1 MKLWHHLC
9 ATTIIAGA
17 GTFAVPAMAQ
27 DAAPASA
34 PAQSGAADN
43 YGGDII
49 VTANKRSESVQEVPL
64 AVSVVAPGKLQTAG
78 VSGFQDLYKVAPS
91 LRINPAQQPQSANIS
106 LRGVG
111 TYAFGIGVEPSV
123 AVLIDEVPLAFQAR
137 AFTDLPDVERLEVL
151 RGPQSTLYGKAAS
164 AGLINLIT
172 RGPTDT
178 LQMRVNGK
186 VTSDDEVAS
195 SFSVSGPLTDTLGFI
210 VSGSYSWW
218 DGNVRNIT
226 LNKDVNSRQ
235 ASSFRGKLK
244 WEPSSDVAITLAANY
259 NDGETHSGMPFINLA
274 DGALYRGRAG
284 YTADVALPGIT
295 VGPDNQQVVDNVDS
309 GTNYHGYGG
318 YLRGEFGI
326 GDMTLTSI
334 TSYDR
339 FKLHDFVDQDQTVA
353 PIDGN
358 NIERGT
364 FNSEMVTQEVRLQ
377 SPAEDKFRYTVGV
390 YFADTS
396 FNRPFYRGPEFSLA
410 QWFAT
415 AKQRQIA
422 GFVQA
427 DWELVQG
434 LTLTGGARLQNEK
447 VSYTF
452 NDIYNG
458 NGYWSGSASDTAD
471 TYKASVRYEFTPD
484 ISMFGTFAT
493 GYKGQTYDLSTGFN
507 ATRAAAGAIKP
518 ETSKDWELG
527 LRSQFLDRA
536 VTLNVTLFNTTYKNL
551 QAQQIETV
559 GDTQYFRLT
568 NVGGLRT
575 RGIETE
581 IFVRPARDLTL
592 SAAGTYLDAKYT
604 SFEGAAC
611 YVGQTAAQ
619 GCTGGSVKSQDL
631 TGERLT
637 SPTWNLQASADFTP
651 ALTDALRGVAQVSWQ
666 YQSATHANDP
676 ATQMDAFHIVN
687 LGIGVRAEDKAWE
700 VVAFVNNVF
709 DQQYYA
715 TIINRASFFGN
726 SAAANAILPR
736 DFRRYGGV
744 RFNLNF

>member
-1 MKLWHHLC
+1 MKFWNYLC
-9 ATTIIAGA
+9 ATTMIAGA
-17 GTFAVPAMAQ
+17 AGFALPAMAQ
-27 DAAPASA
+27 SQ
-34 PAQSGAADN
+34 PAQDVADAG
-43 YGGDII
+43 GGDII
-49 VTANKRSESVQEVPL
+49 VTANKRAESVQDVPL
-64 AVSVVAPGKLQTAG
+64 AVSVVAPTKLQAAG

-178 LQMRVNGK
+178 LQMRVNGR

-226 LNKDVNSRQ
+226 LDKDVNSRK

-259 NDGETHSGMPFINLA
+259 NDGKTRSGMPFINLA
-274 DGALYRGRAG
+274 NGALFRGTPG
-284 YTADVALPGIT
+284 YTAGVVLPGIT
-295 VGPDNQQVVDNVDS
+295 VSPNNQQVVDNFDS
-309 GTNYHGYGG
+309 GTDYRGYGG
-318 YLRGEFGI
+318 YLRGEFGL

-339 FKLHDFVDQDQTVA
+339 FKLHDYVDQDQTVA
-353 PIDGN
+353 PVGGN
-358 NIERGT
+358 NIEVGT
-364 FNSEMVTQEVRLQ
+364 FNSEMVTQELRLQ

-390 YFADTS
+390 YFADTR
-396 FNRPFYRGPEFSLA
+396 FNRPFYRGPAFSLA
-410 QWFAT
+410 QWYAT

-427 DWELVQG
+427 DWEPVQG

-458 NGYWSGSASDTAD
+458 NGYWSGNASDTAD
-471 TYKASVRYEFTPD
+471 TYKASIRYEFTPD
-484 ISMFGTFAT
+484 VSMFGTFAT

-507 ATRAAAGAIKP
+507 AARAAAGAIKP

-551 QAQQIETV
+551 QAQSIETD
-559 GDTQYFRLT
+559 GITQFFRLT

-581 IFVRPARDLTL
+581 LFVRPVSDLSL

-604 SFEGAAC
+604 EFEGAPC
-611 YVGQTAAQ
+611 YIGQTAAQ
-619 GCTGGSVKSQDL
+619 GCTGTPARQSL

-651 ALTDALRGVAQVSWQ
+651 ALTDTLRGVAQVSWQ
-666 YQSATHANDP
+666 YQSETHANDP
-676 ATQMDAFHIVN
+676 AIQMDAFHIVN
-687 LGIGVRAEDKAWE
+687 LGVGLRAEDKAWE
-700 VVAFVNNVF
+700 VIAFVNNVF

-715 TIINRASFFGN
+715 TIINRANFFGN
-726 SAAANAILPR
+726 SPAANAILPR